1 MEPRDTV
8 DTFDGK
14 TAVITGGGGLLGRG
28 MALAFA
34 REGMHVV
41 VADLDEARARAT
53 ADGVEAL
60 GARAIAVQ
68 TDVTDRAS
76 VAALAD
82 RAFGEFGAVHL
93 LCNNAGTAVLKR
105 FEDLVYDD
113 WDRVLAVQLGG
124 VLNGV
129 QSFLPRLIEQGGDR
143 HIVNTSSMSGVGR
156 ADLRVFNAPY
166 VTAKFAVVG
175 LTEVM
180 APALA
185 EHGIGVSVLC
195 PGYTVPDPAGVTT
208 FPMPSAAWYE
218 HNLLDADA
226 VAREVLHGI
235 REERLYIFP
244 HRAGLRE
251 VEGRHERLREGFAQ
265 AARTSPLEDDARGEG

>member
-1 MEPRDTV
+1 VNAFE
-8 DTFDGK
+8 GK

-34 REGMHVV
+34 REGMSVV
-41 VADLDEARARAT
+41 VADLDEGRARAT
-53 ADGVEAL
+53 AKEVEAL
-60 GARAIAVQ
+60 GVRAIAVR

-76 VAALAD
+76 FAELAD
-82 RAFGEFGAVHL
+82 RAYAEFGAVHV

-105 FEDLVYDD
+105 FEDLTYDD
-113 WDRVLAVQLGG
+113 WDRVLAVQFGG

-129 QSFLPRLIEQGGDR
+129 QTFLPRLIAQGGER
-143 HIVNTSSMSGVGR
+143 HVVNTSSMSGVGR
-156 ADLRVFNAPY
+156 ADLRTFNAPY

-195 PGYTVPDPAGVTT
+195 PGYTVPDPAAVTT

-218 HNLLDADA
+218 HNLLGTDA
-226 VAREVLHGI
+226 VAQEVVHGI

-244 HRAGLRE
+244 HRAGLGE
-251 VEGRHERLREGFAQ
+251 VVGRHERILEGFAQ
-265 AARTSPLEDDARGEG
+265 AALTSPLEDR